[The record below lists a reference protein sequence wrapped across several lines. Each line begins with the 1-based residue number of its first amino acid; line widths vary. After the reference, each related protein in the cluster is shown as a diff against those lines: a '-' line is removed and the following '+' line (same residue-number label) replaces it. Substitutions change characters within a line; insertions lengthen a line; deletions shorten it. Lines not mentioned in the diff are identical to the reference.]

1 MFSRFLLNLR
11 EVAYGSNVLSGSVPS
26 ASGEIESRSLSFSR
40 MVGSLGNA
48 VGDSLSGLADEEDID
63 EDALGIEDDC
73 TAGGTA
79 PMDIELEAA
88 HQT

>member
-1 MFSRFLLNLR
+1 MLSRFLLDLK
-11 EVAYGSNVLSGSVPS
+11 EVAYGSNVLSAPNS
-26 ASGEIESRSLSFSR
+26 SGEIESQSLSFLR
-40 MVGSLGNA
+40 MVGSLGNS
-48 VGDSLSGLADEEDID
+48 VGDSLSGLSDEEDID
-63 EDALGIEDDC
+63 DDALGIEDDC

>member
-1 MFSRFLLNLR
+1 MLSRFLLDLK
-11 EVAYGSNVLSGSVPS
+11 EVAYGPNVLSAPNP
-26 ASGEIESRSLSFSR
+26 SGEIESQSLSFVR

-48 VGDSLSGLADEEDID
+48 VGDSLSGLSDEEDID

-79 PMDIELEAA
+79 PMNIELEAV
-88 HQT
+88 HET